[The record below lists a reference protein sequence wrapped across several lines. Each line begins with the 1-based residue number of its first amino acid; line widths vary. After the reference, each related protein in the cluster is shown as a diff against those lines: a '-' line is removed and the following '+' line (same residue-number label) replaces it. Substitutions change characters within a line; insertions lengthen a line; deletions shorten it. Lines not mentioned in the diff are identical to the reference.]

1 MKLED
6 IKIGMKVKLLSK
18 HGLFDEYD
26 NIEDWFDVLEREC
39 DTLQI
44 KKQGYGI
51 VSEIGGCGEVWVAD
65 GISND
70 EWCFLPSDLEPY
82 EEESQEITKT
92 PKEWLLT
99 PSVICTTRG
108 GMKFVVVSNSI
119 NVTLDSFNIWRYN
132 LNLSYDEKLI
142 NVNDYP
148 PSDIMKITYGKET
161 VYERKEENEEY
172 VMEMTIDEIEKEL
185 GYKIKIVNNR

>member
-18 HGLFDEYD
+18 HGLCDDYD
-26 NIEDWFDVLEREC
+26 NIEDWFDVLEEGC
-39 DTLQI
+39 DALQI

-51 VSEIGGCGEVWVAD
+51 VSEIGGCGEVCVAD

-99 PSVICTTRG
+99 PSVICTTRNG
-108 GMKFVVVSNSI
+108 REFIVVSNSI
-119 NVTLDSFNIWRYN
+119 NVTLDTFNTWSNDLN
-132 LNLSYDEKLI
+132 LNYDEKLI
-142 NVNDYP
+142 YVDDCSLN
-148 PSDIMKITYGKET
+148 DIMKITYGKET
-161 VYERKEENEEY
+161 VYERKEEE
-172 VMEMTIDEIEKEL
+172 VKEMTIDEIEKIV
-185 GYKIKIVNNR
+185 GYKIKIVNNK

>member
-6 IKIGMKVKLLSK
+6 IKVGMKVRLLGK
-18 HGLFDEYD
+18 HGVSGGIVYD
-26 NIEDWFDVLEREC
+26 DINDWFEDKEGWGDIE
-39 DTLQI
+39 QI
-44 KKQGYGI
+44 KEQGFGYVTEIINDIKIWVGN
-51 VSEIGGCGEVWVAD
+51 SIGGNEY
-65 GISND
+65 
-70 EWCFLPSDLEPY
+70 CFSSSDLEPW
-82 EEESQEITKT
+82 EEESTSIKT

-99 PSVICTTRG
+99 PSVICTTRN

-185 GYKIKIVNNR
+185 GYKIEIVSE

>member
-1 MKLED
+1 MD
-6 IKIGMKVKLLSK
+6 IKDIKVGMKVKLLSK
-18 HGLFDEYD
+18 HGLIDNYN
-26 NIEDWFDVLEREC
+26 NIEDWFDVLEGGC
-39 DTLQI
+39 DALQI

-70 EWCFLPSDLEPY
+70 EWCFLPSDLESY
-82 EEESQEITKT
+82 EEESQENKT

-99 PSVICTTRG
+99 PSVICTTRN

-161 VYERKEENEEY
+161 VYERKEEE
-172 VMEMTIDEIEKEL
+172 VKEMTIDEIEKIV
-185 GYKIKIVNNR
+185 GSKIKIVNNK